1 MFQLKLTGGPY
12 GDATSDYNVIFDR
25 KYTVKE
31 FVQEALSD
39 TNLWGDIR
47 IRDDST
53 DFLKAFGLLLCE
65 YSHGKLLDRD
75 RNRNG
80 WYSEFLD
87 KSIRSA
93 TAHGGWTCMDYML
106 ELEE

>member
-12 GDATSDYNVIFDR
+12 GDSMSDYNVIFDH

-31 FVQEALSD
+31 FVQEVLSHAD
-39 TNLWGDIR
+39 SWGDIR

-53 DFLKAFGLLLCE
+53 DFLKAFGILLSE
-65 YSHGKLLDRD
+65 YSHGKLL
-75 RNRNG
+75 NQHLNG
-80 WYSEFLD
+80 RYSKLLD
-87 KSIRSA
+87 KRIQSA
-93 TAHGGWTCMDYML
+93 TARGGWSRMNYIL